1 MPKGIQ
7 IALFLNGL
15 GLLATIPCL
24 LETTPLSMTAFFMLG
39 IPLFAAGF
47 LLYVVAVIRDLRQ
60 NNVL

>member
-7 IALFLNGL
+7 IALFLIGL

-24 LETTPLSMTAFFMLG
+24 LVTTPISMTGFFMLG

-47 LLYVVAVIRDLRQ
+47 LFYVVAVIQDLRQ
-60 NNVL
+60 HKVL